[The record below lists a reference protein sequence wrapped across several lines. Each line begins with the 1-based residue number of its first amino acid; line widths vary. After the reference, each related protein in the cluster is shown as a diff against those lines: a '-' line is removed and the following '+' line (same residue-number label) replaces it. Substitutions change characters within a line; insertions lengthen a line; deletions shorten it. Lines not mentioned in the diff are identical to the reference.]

1 MYLELRTDQRSF
13 IDQILAQQA
22 ESTEPVQITLKRRD
36 GLYCLEA
43 VCKREPDADV
53 T

>member
-1 MYLELRTDQRSF
+1 MYIELKTDERSF

-22 ESTEPVQITLKRRD
+22 ESTEPVQVTLKKQN

-43 VCKREPDADV
+43 VCKEEPQ
-53 T
+53 TELT